1 MKSAKLIT
9 FIIILFITG
18 CATPG
23 YREATVKVSPN
34 LSIIPADISSLMP
47 PPKPESPAV
56 IELVVTD
63 YSEGAETIR
72 ITDDG
77 ITEGFRDGWIQ
88 ILVKVRIDNKL
99 KESRMIEARG
109 KGREEIL
116 ANLKKILYENF
127 SVRND

>member
-1 MKSAKLIT
+1 M
-9 FIIILFITG
+9 IILFITG
-18 CATPG
+18 CMTPG

-34 LSIIPADISSLMP
+34 LRIMPADISPLLP
-47 PPKPESPAV
+47 PPRPESPAV
-56 IELVVTD
+56 IELIVTD

-99 KESRMIEARG
+99 KESRMIEAKG

-116 ANLKKILYENF
+116 ANLKKTLYDKF
-127 SVRND
+127 SVQKD

>member
-1 MKSAKLIT
+1 M
-9 FIIILFITG
+9 
-18 CATPG
+18 TPG

-34 LSIIPADISSLMP
+34 LRIMPADISPLLP
-47 PPKPESPAV
+47 PPRPESPAV
-56 IELVVTD
+56 IELIVTD

-99 KESRMIEARG
+99 KESRMIEAKG

-116 ANLKKILYENF
+116 ANLKKTLYDKF
-127 SVRND
+127 SVQKD